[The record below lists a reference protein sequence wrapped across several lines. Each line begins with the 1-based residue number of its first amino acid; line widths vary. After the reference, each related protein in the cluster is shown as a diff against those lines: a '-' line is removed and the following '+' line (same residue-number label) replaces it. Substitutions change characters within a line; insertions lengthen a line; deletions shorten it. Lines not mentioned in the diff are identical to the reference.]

1 MIVKEKKSQ
10 KNSIIVTIINK
21 KKSHVVLKLVH
32 LHWILVIL
40 NHHLAD
46 NLLFEFG
53 TQFWIQM
60 LRFKK
65 INVFDCHSCQ
75 RWQRSFG
82 ICKVKKPQ
90 RLQMDDFLT
99 CVSFYSP
106 RFGFVLQVITS

>member
-10 KNSIIVTIINK
+10 KNSIVVTIINK

-46 NLLFEFG
+46 NLRFEFG

-65 INVFDCHSCQ
+65 
-75 RWQRSFG
+75 
-82 ICKVKKPQ
+82 
-90 RLQMDDFLT
+90 LMFLT
-99 CVSFYSP
+99 VTAVSAGND
-106 RFGFVLQVITS
+106 RLVFVK

>member
-10 KNSIIVTIINK
+10 KNSIVVTIINK
-21 KKSHVVLKLVH
+21 KKSHVVLKLFH

-65 INVFDCHSCQ
+65 
-75 RWQRSFG
+75 
-82 ICKVKKPQ
+82 
-90 RLQMDDFLT
+90 LMFLT
-99 CVSFYSP
+99 VTAVSAGND
-106 RFGFVLQVITS
+106 RLVFVK

>member
-10 KNSIIVTIINK
+10 KNSIVVTIINK

-65 INVFDCHSCQ
+65 
-75 RWQRSFG
+75 
-82 ICKVKKPQ
+82 
-90 RLQMDDFLT
+90 LMFLT
-99 CVSFYSP
+99 VTAVSAGNDRLVF
-106 RFGFVLQVITS
+106 LK

>member
-10 KNSIIVTIINK
+10 KNSIVVTIINK
-21 KKSHVVLKLVH
+21 KKSHVVFKLVH

-65 INVFDCHSCQ
+65 
-75 RWQRSFG
+75 
-82 ICKVKKPQ
+82 
-90 RLQMDDFLT
+90 LMFLT
-99 CVSFYSP
+99 VTAVSAGND
-106 RFGFVLQVITS
+106 RLVFVK

>member
-10 KNSIIVTIINK
+10 KNSIVVTIINK

-65 INVFDCHSCQ
+65 
-75 RWQRSFG
+75 
-82 ICKVKKPQ
+82 
-90 RLQMDDFLT
+90 LMFLT
-99 CVSFYSP
+99 VTAVSADND
-106 RFGFVLQVITS
+106 RLVFVK

>member
-10 KNSIIVTIINK
+10 KNSIVVTIINKK

-32 LHWILVIL
+32 LHWTLVIL

-65 INVFDCHSCQ
+65 F
-75 RWQRSFG
+75 
-82 ICKVKKPQ
+82 
-90 RLQMDDFLT
+90 MFLT
-99 CVSFYSP
+99 VTAVSAGND
-106 RFGFVLQVITS
+106 RLVFVK

>member
-10 KNSIIVTIINK
+10 KNSIVVTIINK

-65 INVFDCHSCQ
+65 
-75 RWQRSFG
+75 
-82 ICKVKKPQ
+82 
-90 RLQMDDFLT
+90 LMFLT
-99 CVSFYSP
+99 ATAVSAGND
-106 RFGFVLQVITS
+106 RLVFVK

>member
-10 KNSIIVTIINK
+10 KNSIVVTIINK

-65 INVFDCHSCQ
+65 F
-75 RWQRSFG
+75 
-82 ICKVKKPQ
+82 
-90 RLQMDDFLT
+90 MFLT
-99 CVSFYSP
+99 VTAVSAGND
-106 RFGFVLQVITS
+106 RLVFVK

>member
-10 KNSIIVTIINK
+10 KNSIVVTIINK

-65 INVFDCHSCQ
+65 
-75 RWQRSFG
+75 
-82 ICKVKKPQ
+82 
-90 RLQMDDFLT
+90 LMFLT
-99 CVSFYSP
+99 VTAVSAGND
-106 RFGFVLQVITS
+106 RLVFVK